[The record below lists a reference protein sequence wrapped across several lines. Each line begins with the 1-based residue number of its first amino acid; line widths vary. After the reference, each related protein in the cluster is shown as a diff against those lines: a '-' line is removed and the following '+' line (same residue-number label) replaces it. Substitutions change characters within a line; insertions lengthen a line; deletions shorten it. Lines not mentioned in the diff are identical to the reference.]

1 MGTPRKKITTKYTYA
16 NKTVFNPKKTPMI
29 ILTIPK
35 FQI

>member
-16 NKTVFNPKKTPMI
+16 NKTVFNPKKNMI